1 MKRRTILL
9 SALGASGALLVG
21 WGVAPPRSRLGN
33 ANSMLPTQSSVGL
46 NGWIKIDEDGSVA
59 LAMPRSEMGQGV
71 HTALAML
78 AAEELDIPLDKV
90 RLEQAGPDAMY
101 GNVAAVLAF
110 LPFHPQ
116 QTEEGQRSATVKTA
130 QWLTAKVGRELG
142 LIMTG
147 GSSSVADAW
156 EPVRLAAASARSS
169 LAQAAAAQWQVPV
182 GELVFTKG
190 KISHASGKEGH
201 FGEFAAAAAKL
212 NPGAVSPKARKDWK
226 LIGTPAP
233 RTDLWAKSSGSATF
247 ALDVRLPNMVF
258 AAVRLC
264 PMIGGSV
271 QSVDSAAALAMPG
284 VLKVIPL
291 KPSHGAS
298 SGLAV
303 VGKTTW
309 HASQGAQALQVQW
322 AQRPQGA
329 LDTKQAAEQLQAQL
343 AKEDGYT
350 FHERGTP
357 APSQDTLSA
366 TYTAPYLG
374 HMTMEPMNC
383 TAWMQ
388 DGKLSL
394 WAPAQVPE
402 AAREAAA
409 KASGLPLA
417 QVEIHIT
424 LLGGGFGRRLEVDY
438 VVLAAQVA
446 MALPGQPVQLTWSR
460 EEDSTH
466 DFFRPMHVAQLQAS
480 HDGLGQVQSLQ
491 IKSAGDS
498 ISPRWME
505 RALPAF
511 AGPFDAPD
519 KTDSEGLFDLPYGF
533 AHQKM
538 AHVATK
544 VGIPVG
550 FWRSVGH
557 SHNAFF
563 SESFIDELAAK
574 AGTNP
579 LAFRQQWLQDAPRH
593 LVVLNLAAEKAQ
605 WGKTLPEGQAQGIA
619 LHESFGSIVA
629 QVARVSLEGG
639 TLRVHEVFCAI
650 DCGTVVN
657 PAIVAQQMEGSV
669 VFALSAALWGEVDI
683 VQGEVQ
689 QRNFHQH
696 YVVGMAHAPHVH
708 TYIVPS
714 ERTPAGVGEPG
725 VPPLAPAV
733 ANAVF
738 ALNGK
743 RLRSLPLKLT

>member
-1 MKRRTILL
+1 
-9 SALGASGALLVG
+9 
-21 WGVAPPRSRLGN
+21 
-33 ANSMLPTQSSVGL
+33 
-46 NGWIKIDEDGSVA
+46 
-59 LAMPRSEMGQGV
+59 
-71 HTALAML
+71 
-78 AAEELDIPLDKV
+78 
-90 RLEQAGPDAMY
+90 
-101 GNVAAVLAF
+101 
-110 LPFHPQ
+110 
-116 QTEEGQRSATVKTA
+116 
-130 QWLTAKVGRELG
+130 
-142 LIMTG
+142 
-147 GSSSVADAW
+147 
-156 EPVRLAAASARSS
+156 
-169 LAQAAAAQWQVPV
+169 
-182 GELVFTKG
+182 
-190 KISHASGKEGH
+190 
-201 FGEFAAAAAKL
+201 
-212 NPGAVSPKARKDWK
+212 
-226 LIGTPAP
+226 
-233 RTDLWAKSSGSATF
+233 
-247 ALDVRLPNMVF
+247 MVF

-291 KPSHGAS
+291 TPSHGAS
-298 SGLAV
+298 AGLAV

-309 HASQGAQALQVQW
+309 HARQGAEALQVQW

-343 AKEDGYT
+343 AKEEGYT

-357 APSQDTLSA
+357 PASGDTLSA
-366 TYTAPYLG
+366 TYSGPYLG

-383 TAWMQ
+383 TAWLQ
-388 DGKLSL
+388 DGKLGL
-394 WAPAQVPE
+394 WAPTQVPE

-409 KASGLPLA
+409 KAAGLPLTK
-417 QVEIHIT
+417 VEIHIT

-446 MALPGQPVQLTWSR
+446 MALPGQPVQLAWSR

-505 RALPAF
+505 RVLPAF

-579 LAFRQQWLQDAPRH
+579 LTFRQQWLQDAPRH
-593 LVVLNLAAEKAQ
+593 LAVLNLAAEKAQ

-629 QVARVSLEGG
+629 QVARVSLEDG
-639 TLRVHEVFCAI
+639 TLRVHDVFCAI

-696 YVVGMAHAPHVH
+696 YVVGMAHAPQVH